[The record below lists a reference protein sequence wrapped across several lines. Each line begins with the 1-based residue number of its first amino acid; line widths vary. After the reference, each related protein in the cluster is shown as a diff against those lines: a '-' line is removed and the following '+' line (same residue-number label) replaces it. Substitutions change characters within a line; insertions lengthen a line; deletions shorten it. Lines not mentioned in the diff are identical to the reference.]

1 MIESA
6 TAINSLPSHLAQ
18 AQAHAPPEDEP
29 VFILTASQLKD
40 LITQA
45 IEKAIQPLQDRIS
58 ALETLEEIYHGPA
71 PQPEDIPLISECWDK
86 RRRIMEDLPS
96 RVWGIEKDLSKL
108 EETRPTPE
116 TAKKTTKK
124 TEGNITRIALI
135 LANKEKRLI
144 EGQAPRSYVDRLRK
158 EGMTFSQLAN
168 IMGLTTDRIRQLSKI
183 AAGDQRFNITWH
195 PRKKNTKIFKLRRWD
210 APGL

>member
-1 MIESA
+1 MIETA
-6 TAINSLPSHLAQ
+6 TAINTLRTSTEADFVPPSEQL
-18 AQAHAPPEDEP
+18 
-29 VFILTASQLKD
+29 ITLTYGQLKD

-58 ALETLEEIYHGPA
+58 TLETLEEIYHGPA
-71 PQPEDIPLISECWDK
+71 PQPEDIPLVSECWDK
-86 RRRIMEDLPS
+86 RRRVMEDLPS

-108 EETRPTPE
+108 EETRPTP
-116 TAKKTTKK
+116 AKKPTKK
-124 TEGNITRIALI
+124 TQDHITQIACL
-135 LANKEKRLI
+135 LANKEKRLV
-144 EGQAPRSYVDRLRK
+144 EGSAPRSYVDRLRK

-168 IMGLTTDRIRQLSKI
+168 IMGLTTDRIRQLSQL